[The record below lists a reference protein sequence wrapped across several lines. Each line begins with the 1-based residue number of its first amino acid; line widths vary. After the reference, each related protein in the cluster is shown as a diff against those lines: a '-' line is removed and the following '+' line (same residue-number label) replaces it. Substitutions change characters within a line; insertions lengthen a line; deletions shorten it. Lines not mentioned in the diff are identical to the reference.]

1 MRRLFGLRDLVHDA
15 IEKTTD
21 LVEETHEA
29 AAKKPIAVLSQLE
42 PIGSV
47 ARGVD
52 EVRGA
57 TAKLVFDSVR
67 LTNRSVQRVSD
78 VGLKL
83 GAKAVA
89 VAREL
94 GLELKPHA
102 LAAPLTHPVATD
114 VTERAES
121 ALNAVMGDFLAARAN
136 GLAIE
141 MRLRADGRDLPIEG
155 AALSA
160 ALEGASPKLC
170 LFLHGLGCSDSV
182 WSGGDERGARTSFGE
197 LLARDLG
204 YTCLTVRYNTGLHI
218 SENGRT
224 LARLLDALM
233 EAYPVALEEVALVGH
248 SMGGLVARSAAHY
261 ARALDAQWIA
271 KLTHVLCIGS
281 PHFGAP
287 LERMGNLVA
296 SLLRSFDLAGTQ
308 VPAKL
313 INARSAGVKDLRF
326 GSILDEDWRD
336 GDPDAF
342 LTDTSRHAAF
352 VDGVTYGYVA
362 AHAQP
367 DAKGPFTE
375 LLGDL
380 LVQLPSASGQH
391 RDPTRHLPFH
401 MGHVI
406 AGVNHVA
413 LTTHPAVYAQLKRFL
428 LECGR
433 A

>member
-1 MRRLFGLRDLVHDA
+1 MRRLFGLRDLVHDV

-67 LTNRSVQRVSD
+67 LTNRSVQRISD
-78 VGLKL
+78 VSLKL

-94 GLELKPHA
+94 GLELKADA
-102 LAAPLTHPVATD
+102 LAAPLAHPVATD

-121 ALNAVMGDFLAARAN
+121 ALNAVMGDFLAAREN

-141 MRLRADGRDLPIEG
+141 MRLRASGRDLPLEG
-155 AALSA
+155 EALSA
-160 ALEGASPKLC
+160 ALAGASPKLC

-182 WSGGDERGARTSFGE
+182 WSGRDEHGARTSFGDA
-197 LLARDLG
+197 LARELG
-204 YTCLTVRYNTGLHI
+204 YTSLTVRYNTGLHI
-218 SENGRT
+218 SENGRS
-224 LARLLDALM
+224 LAKLLDALLA
-233 EAYPVALEEVALVGH
+233 AYPTPLEEIALVGH

-261 ARALDAQWIA
+261 ARALDAQWIT

-287 LERMGNLVA
+287 LERVGNLVA

-342 LTDTSRHAAF
+342 LTDTSRHAPF
-352 VDGVTYGYVA
+352 VEGVTYGYVA
-362 AHAQP
+362 AHAQRE
-367 DAKGPFTE
+367 AGGAFTE

-413 LTTHPAVYAQLKRFL
+413 LTTHPAVYTQLKRFL
-428 LECGR
+428 QDCGR